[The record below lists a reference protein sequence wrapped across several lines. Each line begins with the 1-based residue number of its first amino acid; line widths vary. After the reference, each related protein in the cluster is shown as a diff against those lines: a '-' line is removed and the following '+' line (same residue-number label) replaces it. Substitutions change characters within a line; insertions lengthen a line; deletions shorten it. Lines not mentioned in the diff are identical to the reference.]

1 WSPLTVLLAGLG
13 ILVIV
18 VCFAEVGSRFDS
30 GGGPYLYTRTAFGPA
45 VGFQVGW
52 LHVFTRLFSAAA
64 VVNVLVAYLAKLE
77 PWVATTTGRAST
89 IIAAMTIVTTINVA
103 GVKQAAWTVNLFTIA
118 KLLPIFALIAIGIF
132 NVQSA
137 VIATQ
142 EVSEPRWA
150 NAVLLLVFG
159 YGGFESAIIAAGE
172 TKDPKRDTAYALFIA
187 MPAVVVVFFLVQLV
201 VVGVLPHA
209 AASTAPFADTMR
221 TLVGPAGEKLA
232 IIAVVISVFGWMMGF
247 SLMTPRIL
255 FAMGERHE
263 IPSLFA
269 RVHPRFRTPYVAIIV
284 NSAVALALALYGS
297 FTDAAASAA
306 ITRLAIYALCCAA
319 VIVLRN
325 RMGMPEG
332 FRVGAAPIVSVVGVL
347 LCVWLLST
355 LNLRQAWLLAAIM
368 AVGIFMWLVQSRQPS
383 ATSHQ
388 QD

>member
-1 WSPLTVLLAGLG
+1 
-13 ILVIV
+13 VIV

-77 PWVATTTGRAST
+77 PWIGTTTGRAIT
-89 IIAAMTIVTTINVA
+89 IVAAMTIVTTINVA

-118 KLLPIFALIAIGIF
+118 KLLPIIALIAIGIF
-132 NVQSA
+132 HVQSA
-137 VIATQ
+137 VVATQ
-142 EVSEPRWA
+142 QVAEPRWA
-150 NAVLLLVFG
+150 SAVLLLVFG

-172 TKDPKRDTAYALFIA
+172 TKDPKRDTAYALLFA
-187 MPAVVVVFFLVQLV
+187 MPAVTVVFFLVQLV
-201 VVGVLPHA
+201 VVGVLPNA
-209 AASTAPFADTMR
+209 SASTAPFADTMR
-221 TLVGPAGEKLA
+221 LLVGPAGATFA

-255 FAMGERHE
+255 FAMGERRE
-263 IPSLFA
+263 IPSIFA

-284 NSAVALALALYGS
+284 NSAVALGLALYGS

-306 ITRLAIYALCCAA
+306 IMRLAIYALCCAA
-319 VIVLRN
+319 VPVLR
-325 RMGMPEG
+325 RRLGMPEG
-332 FRVGAAPIVSVVGVL
+332 FKVAAAPVVAVVGVL

-355 LNLRQAWLLAAIM
+355 LNLRQAWLLAAIL
-368 AVGIFMWLVQSRQPS
+368 VIGIITWLVSGRRGTHS
-383 ATSHQ
+383 A
-388 QD
+388 